1 MKKISAY
8 EIALSAVSCAIAA
21 IALTVG
27 TLYTPLLF
35 TGYLFAGFA
44 LMIPLAKN
52 CWWGDVLAFI
62 GASLIA
68 LMFNG
73 FNFFDTLPFIMFF
86 GLHPLVNALQ
96 LKFKVKRW
104 IAMPVKAVW
113 FDASMYFVWRVVTG
127 MAAPFGWVGE
137 SVYHSHS
144 PHRRYGIFLSL
155 RLYDFQVSGFR
166 QSDYRADH
174 QKMTDGAW
182 AP

>member
-86 GLHPLVNALQ
+86 GLHPLVNA
-96 LKFKVKRW
+96 
-104 IAMPVKAVW
+104 VW

-127 MAAPFGWVGE
+127 MAAPFGWEWV
-137 SVYHSHS
+137 S
-144 PHRRYGIFLSL
+144 RYIIPILLIGGTAFFF
-155 RLYDFQVSGFR
+155 LYDYMIFKCQVSVNQIIGR
-166 QSDYRADH
+166 IIR
-174 QKMTDGAW
+174 K
-182 AP
+182 

>member
-52 CWWGDVLAFI
+52 CWGGDVLAFI

-104 IAMPVKAVW
+104 IAAPVKAVW

-127 MAAPFGWVGE
+127 MAAPFGWEWV
-137 SVYHSHS
+137 S
-144 PHRRYGIFLSL
+144 RYIIPILLIGGTAFFF
-155 RLYDFQVSGFR
+155 LYDYMIFKCQVSVNQIIGR
-166 QSDYRADH
+166 IIR
-174 QKMTDGAW
+174 K
-182 AP
+182 

>member
-86 GLHPLVNALQ
+86 GLHPLVNVLQ

-104 IAMPVKAVW
+104 IATPVKAVW
-113 FDASMYFVWRVVTG
+113 FDVSMYLVWRLVFG
-127 MAAPFGWVGE
+127 MNTAIGFVD
-137 SVYHSHS
+137 
-144 PHRRYGIFLSL
+144 RYIIPIILIGGTAFFF
-155 RLYDFQVSGFR
+155 LYDYMIFKCQVSVNQIIGR
-166 QSDYRADH
+166 IIR
-174 QKMTDGAW
+174 K
-182 AP
+182 

>member
-1 MKKISAY
+1 M
-8 EIALSAVSCAIAA
+8 SCAIAA

-44 LMIPLAKN
+44 LMIPLAKK

-104 IAMPVKAVW
+104 IAAPVKAVW
-113 FDASMYFVWRVVTG
+113 LDVSMYLVWRLVFGMNTAIGFVDRSSIPIVVIGGT
-127 MAAPFGWVGE
+127 AFFF
-137 SVYHSHS
+137 
-144 PHRRYGIFLSL
+144 RYAYMIFKC
-155 RLYDFQVSGFR
+155 QVSVNQIIGR
-166 QSDYRADH
+166 IIR
-174 QKMTDGAW
+174 K
-182 AP
+182 

>member
-68 LMFNG
+68 LVQQVQFL
-73 FNFFDTLPFIMFF
+73 TPFLYHVF
-86 GLHPLVNALQ
+86 
-96 LKFKVKRW
+96 R
-104 IAMPVKAVW
+104 
-113 FDASMYFVWRVVTG
+113 
-127 MAAPFGWVGE
+127 AAPAGQRFAAEV
-137 SVYHSHS
+137 
-144 PHRRYGIFLSL
+144 
-155 RLYDFQVSGFR
+155 
-166 QSDYRADH
+166 
-174 QKMTDGAW
+174 
-182 AP
+182 